1 MSEILISS
9 WWKNPC
15 WQSQR
20 SDVSC
25 SWSLGLHTSQEGLW
39 DTSHSLGRVFGV
51 IVMLEYPSTTHF
63 QCPDP
68 DGTWPRPSSLWCGVV
83 ALSPL
88 QIKHPQSIMFPPPCL
103 TVGNG
108 VLVVTGS
115 ITPPPNT
122 ASWVNAKELNFGL
135 IWPQHLTQFSS
146 ESLTNFRRACTCAFL
161 NRGTLQALQ
170 DFSFYGIVLPV
181 VFLVTM
187 VPAALRSLIRS
198 FSIVLGWF
206 LTVLVIIE
214 TPRGEISHGAPDRV
228 RLTVILCF
236 FYLWIIAPMLS
247 PSH

>member
-25 SWSLGLHTSQEGLW
+25 SWSLGLHTSLEGLW

-103 TVGNG
+103 TVGM
-108 VLVVTGS
+108 
-115 ITPPPNT
+115 
-122 ASWVNAKELNFGL
+122 
-135 IWPQHLTQFSS
+135 
-146 ESLTNFRRACTCAFL
+146 
-161 NRGTLQALQ
+161 
-170 DFSFYGIVLPV
+170 
-181 VFLVTM
+181 VFLGSQ
-187 VPAALRSLIRS
+187 AALLLLQTRRVELMPKS
-198 FSIVLGWF
+198 SI
-206 LTVLVIIE
+206 LVWSDHN
-214 TPRGEISHGAPDRV
+214 TLLNYPLNH
-228 RLTVILCF
+228 
-236 FYLWIIAPMLS
+236 W
-247 PSH
+247 